1 MILSKTI
8 IMGGAGTRKGKML
21 GKIFGTALVFMMVA
35 SLVAG
40 PTPLPLSNFDSHALA
55 QEAPELEW
63 SRIFGCPGRDTGYSV
78 EQTSDG
84 GFVIA
89 GYRDSYGGSH
99 EDVYLIKT
107 DATGNEQWSKT
118 FGGSSLDVGSSATQ
132 TSDGGFIVVGGT
144 QSYGPGSCGVYLIK
158 TDASGDEKWNKTF
171 GGSSWDEGSSVKQ
184 TSDGGFIIV
193 GYTHSYGAGYYDIYL
208 IKTDAAGEEQWSRTL
223 GGPGYDFGSQIEHTS
238 DGGFI
243 VIGTTRSYGAG
254 CYDIYLIKTDAAGE
268 EQWSRTFGGPSDDDG
283 KSVWETSD
291 GGFIIVGET
300 QSYGAGLF
308 DVWLIKTDSNGN
320 KVWDKTFGGENF
332 DDGYSGQQTS
342 DGGYIV
348 AGSTGSYGAG
358 GESDIWLIKTDSNG
372 NNVWNKTFGGADGD
386 YGYSVQ
392 QTADG
397 GYILV
402 GRTCSYGAGSDDVW
416 LIKLAPTKPW
426 YVDDDLQDY
435 PAADFTK
442 IQDAVDAA
450 TSGDTIIVYPG
461 TYTENIDV
469 NKDHL
474 TISSENGAHSTI
486 VQAANSDDHV
496 FNVTADWVN
505 ISGLTVQNATGSTRG
520 LEFI

>member
-193 GYTHSYGAGYYDIYL
+193 GYTHSYGAGY
-208 IKTDAAGEEQWSRTL
+208 
-223 GGPGYDFGSQIEHTS
+223 
-238 DGGFI
+238 
-243 VIGTTRSYGAG
+243 
-254 CYDIYLIKTDAAGE
+254 YDIYLIKTDAAGE